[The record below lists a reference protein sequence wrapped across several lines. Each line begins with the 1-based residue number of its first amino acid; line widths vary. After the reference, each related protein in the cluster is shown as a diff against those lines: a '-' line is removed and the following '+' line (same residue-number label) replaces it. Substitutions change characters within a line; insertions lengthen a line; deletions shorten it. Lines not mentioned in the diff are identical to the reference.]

1 VGKGQREDMEEDTY
15 TVDEAARILRVT
27 QHRVRQMLREGGLAG
42 ERDEASGRWSIPQR
56 AVHAM
61 LEERRERE
69 ALSQVAQNPVEAQ
82 EWLERVSGLEREL
95 GRLQGRLELTEVTES
110 TLRESLE
117 RERQRAD
124 RLERQLEEERQRLEE
139 ERRRGFWSRLFG
151 G

>member
-1 VGKGQREDMEEDTY
+1 MEEDTY

-56 AVHAM
+56 AVHGM
-61 LEERRERE
+61 LEERRERG
-69 ALSQVAQNPVEAQ
+69 ALSEVAQRPVEAQ

-117 RERQRAD
+117 REQQRAD

-139 ERRRGFWSRLFG
+139 ERQRLEEERQRGFWSRLFG
-151 G
+151 R

>member
-1 VGKGQREDMEEDTY
+1 MEEDTY

-69 ALSQVAQNPVEAQ
+69 ALSEAAQNPVEAQ

>member
-1 VGKGQREDMEEDTY
+1 MLRKRTVILPSRVKAPGGRGKGQREDMEEDTY

-69 ALSQVAQNPVEAQ
+69 ALSEAAQNPD
-82 EWLERVSGLEREL
+82 RKST
-95 GRLQGRLELTEVTES
+95 RLNS
-110 TLRESLE
+110 SH
-117 RERQRAD
+117 
-124 RLERQLEEERQRLEE
+124 
-139 ERRRGFWSRLFG
+139 
-151 G
+151 